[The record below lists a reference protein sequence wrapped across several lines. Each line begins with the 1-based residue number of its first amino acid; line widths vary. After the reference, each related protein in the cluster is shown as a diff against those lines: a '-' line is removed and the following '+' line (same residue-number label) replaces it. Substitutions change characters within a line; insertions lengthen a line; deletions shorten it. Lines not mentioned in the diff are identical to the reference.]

1 MQREDY
7 HGDYISGLFKDIVIQ
22 KVSKK
27 DVSLQNLRNTAT
39 DILEKAGL
47 TDEEID
53 AVLGHHEIK
62 TALPFYKDRSAD
74 AIARR
79 LSGRT
84 KKRVVILSD
93 IVKEF
98 FRK

>member
-1 MQREDY
+1 MP
-7 HGDYISGLFKDIVIQ
+7 
-22 KVSKK
+22 KK
-27 DVSLQNLRNTAT
+27 DLSLHNLRHTAI
-39 DILEKAGL
+39 DILEKACL

-84 KKRVVILSD
+84 KKGILILSD
-93 IVKEF
+93 IVKGF